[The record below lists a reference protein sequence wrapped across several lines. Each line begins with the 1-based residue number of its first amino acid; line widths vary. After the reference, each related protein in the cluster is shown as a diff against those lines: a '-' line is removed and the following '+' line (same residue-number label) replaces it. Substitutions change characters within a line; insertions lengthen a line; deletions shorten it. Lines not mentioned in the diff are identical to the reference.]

1 MNQRKLVITSAIPIL
16 VLLLGVGVG
25 GKTANAWDGGG
36 GCNWKIGP
44 ESYDNGLSAGEQE
57 AIYDH
62 ENQIA
67 YNPYPQSCQSDVYQH
82 AFHEG
87 YSQQWNSYQQQESTQ
102 GSSVN
107 VVNSPGA
114 TVSVNQESSQLQN
127 PLQQLVHAA
136 CGFINCNPQPQGS
149 IG

>member
-1 MNQRKLVITSAIPIL
+1 MWPIIIRSEKLNDGIGIGQA
-16 VLLLGVGVG
+16 
-25 GKTANAWDGGG
+25 KAWDEGDGGG
-36 GCNWKIGP
+36 CPWKYGP
-44 ESYDNGLSAGEQE
+44 GSWDNGFNSGQQQ

-62 ENQIA
+62 ESNVA
-67 YNPYPQSCQSDVYQH
+67 YNPYPESCQSDVYQH
-82 AFHEG
+82 GYHEG

-136 CGFINCNPQPQGS
+136 CGFINCNPQPQSYEGP
-149 IG
+149 

>member
-1 MNQRKLVITSAIPIL
+1 MNQKYSIPIL
-16 VLLLGVGVG
+16 VFLLGVGVG
-25 GKTANAWDGGG
+25 DKTANAWDGG
-36 GCNWKIGP
+36 CNWKIGP
-44 ESYDNGLSAGEQE
+44 DSYDNGLGAGEQE

-87 YSQQWNSYQQQESTQ
+87 YDRQWNSYQSQESTQ
-102 GSSVN
+102 GASVN

-114 TVSVNQESSQLQN
+114 YVSVNQNSEQQQNTPTTSAYSLWVHRLQST
-127 PLQQLVHAA
+127 A
-136 CGFINCNPQPQGS
+136 
-149 IG
+149 